1 MERTIICR
9 GERIDFSVP
18 KIMGI
23 LNFTPDSF
31 YSESRVSLNS
41 KLVSKVKKMLF
52 DGAKFIDIGAYSSR
66 PGASFVNY
74 TEERSRIVPA
84 LNFLTREFPDA
95 LFSVDTFRSE
105 IVKEVVDSGASIIN
119 DISGGQ
125 LDKQMFKTIAD
136 LKIPYILMHMRGTPQ
151 TMMQKTKYNNLIS
164 DVITDLESKIET
176 LYDLGHKNII
186 VDPGLGFAKTL
197 KQNYHIVKDLQLFEQ
212 LKHPIL
218 VGASRKS
225 MIYKL
230 LDCGPDESLIGTSV
244 VHTACLLNGASILRV
259 HDVKDAVEAVKITTL
274 LKK

>member
-41 KLVSKVKKMLF
+41 KLVSKVKKMLI

-164 DVITDLESKIET
+164 DVITDLESKIES
-176 LYDLGHKNII
+176 LYDLGHKNIV

-230 LDCGPDESLIGTSV
+230 LDCGPNESLIGTSV